1 MSLDEYRA
9 RQMAN
14 EARNQRAQSPLD
26 VTRRQPIIRDIRAH
40 VENAFALLDEE
51 SDSEAR
57 TELERA
63 LKQLAVLRDL

>member
-14 EARNQRAQSPLD
+14 EARNQGAQSSLD

-40 VENAFALLDEE
+40 VEKAFALLDEE
-51 SDSEAR
+51 SKSRARAR
-57 TELERA
+57 TATAR
-63 LKQLAVLRDL
+63 RTS